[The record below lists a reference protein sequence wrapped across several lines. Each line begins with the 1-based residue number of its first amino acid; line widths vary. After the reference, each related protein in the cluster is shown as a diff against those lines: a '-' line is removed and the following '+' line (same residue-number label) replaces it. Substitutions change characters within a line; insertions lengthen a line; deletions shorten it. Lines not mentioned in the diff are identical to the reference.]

1 MSGVRLLTST
11 GESSYDFR
19 PPEITSVELLPGL
32 AKRARIDDAPGAL
45 LSAKPLEHRVPARP
59 ERPFGRSAA
68 FGLHRHRARRRPDRL
83 LSAPPVRL
91 VRGLGAAAEGD
102 GVPRDPRREAAPG
115 LAPAGYTEV
124 ESACDD
130 DSSGDAWLSAERLY
144 SSKQSK
150 AEILEHYTKA
160 AAADGWKLEE
170 DTSPRRAP
178 ADVAGLCFSKGGD
191 GNAMMLTVTF
201 PTGDKY
207 RPAPDFGAGT
217 GVGILVGAEIDGS
230 PTPCWD

>member
-1 MSGVRLLTST
+1 M
-11 GESSYDFR
+11 Y
-19 PPEITSVELLPGL
+19 LP
-32 AKRARIDDAPGAL
+32 ARNGRSGAL
-45 LSAKPLEHRVPARP
+45 LLSASIVTVLAGGLTGCSLLHPYASCEGSEPRLKEMASLAILDAKPPQASP
-59 ERPFGRSAA
+59 
-68 FGLHRHRARRRPDRL
+68 
-83 LSAPPVRL
+83 
-91 VRGLGAAAEGD
+91 
-102 GVPRDPRREAAPG
+102 
-115 LAPAGYTEV
+115 PAGYTEV

-130 DSSGDAWLSAERLY
+130 DGSGDAWLSAERLY

-191 GNAMMLTVTF
+191 GNAMMLAVSF